1 MLFSGMPSD
10 GAKATMYCIWIWNMF
25 SVMSDNPP
33 KRSDTCHES
42 CGRRCIELSS
52 NLEGRRPISFRR
64 FKFEGAE
71 PNGNGDCAIFF
82 VRGLSHHHHNFEF
95 WTLSG
100 FGFKSWKFKSRTWLQ
115 LFHESDVGTT
125 VRGQRGLPYMMS
137 AKFSDF
143 WPPPPLSANSC
154 NLPYLGCLLCLFL
167 KVPPGPL
174 PPQWGR
180 HKWKPP
186 KTFRGP
192 AGVSRVDWVGGW
204 KLHKQTSKLEG
215 GLRFQVP
222 DMCVGKAEQ

>member
-95 WTLSG
+95 
-100 FGFKSWKFKSRTWLQ
+100 
-115 LFHESDVGTT
+115 
-125 VRGQRGLPYMMS
+125 
-137 AKFSDF
+137 
-143 WPPPPLSANSC
+143 
-154 NLPYLGCLLCLFL
+154 
-167 KVPPGPL
+167 
-174 PPQWGR
+174 
-180 HKWKPP
+180 
-186 KTFRGP
+186 
-192 AGVSRVDWVGGW
+192 
-204 KLHKQTSKLEG
+204 
-215 GLRFQVP
+215 
-222 DMCVGKAEQ
+222 